1 VNQQNSNQSAK
12 MKSVTRY
19 STASGLLSDDIG
31 LGTRSNVKK
40 QKKIVVMANTR
51 YETYEILMVPV
62 LSFINEA
69 LKKKINKM
77 KLNNK
82 NMY

>member
-1 VNQQNSNQSAK
+1 
-12 MKSVTRY
+12 
-19 STASGLLSDDIG
+19 
-31 LGTRSNVKK
+31 
-40 QKKIVVMANTR
+40 MANTR